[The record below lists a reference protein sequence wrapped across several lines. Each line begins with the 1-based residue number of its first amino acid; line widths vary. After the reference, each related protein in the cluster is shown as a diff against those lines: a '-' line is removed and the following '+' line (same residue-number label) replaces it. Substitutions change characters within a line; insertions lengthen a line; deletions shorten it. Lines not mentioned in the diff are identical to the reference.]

1 MKRKYFVLNTV
12 TVLTLATAMNTS
24 SIYANSTETSASVAP
39 TTNTIVQTNDSNPTA
54 KFASESGQSVI
65 GQVKP
70 ANSAALT
77 TVDTP
82 HISAPDDL
90 KTTQSSPVVES
101 TSTKLTEET
110 YKQKDGQD
118 LANMVRSGQVTS
130 EELVNMAY
138 DIIAKENPSLNAVI
152 TTRRQEAI
160 EEARKLKDT
169 NQPFLG
175 VPLLVKGLGHS
186 IKGGETNNGL
196 IYADGKIS
204 TFDSSYVKKYKD
216 LGFIILGQTN
226 FPEYGWRNI
235 TDSKLYGPTH
245 NPWNLAHNAG
255 GSSGGSAAA
264 IASGMT
270 PIASG
275 SDAGGSIRI
284 PSSWTGLVGLKPTRG
299 LVSNEKPDSYST
311 AVHFP
316 LTKSSRDAETLLT
329 YLKKSDQTLVSVN
342 DLKSLPIAY
351 TLKSPMGTEVSQDA
365 KNAIMDNVTFLR
377 KQGFK
382 VTEIDLPIDGRALMR
397 DYSTLAIG
405 MGGAFSTIEK
415 DLKKHGFTKEDVDPI
430 TWAVHVIYQNSDKAE
445 LKKSIMEAQKHMDD
459 YRKAMEKLHKQ
470 FPIFLSPTTASLA
483 PLNTDPYVTEE
494 DKRAIYN
501 MENLSQEERIAL
513 FNRQW
518 EPMLRRTPFT
528 QIANMTGLP
537 AISIPTYLSESGL
550 PIGTMLMA
558 GANYDMVLIKFA
570 TFFEKYHGFN
580 VKWQRIIDKEAKPS
594 TGLIQPT
601 NSLFKAHSSL
611 VNLEENSQVIQVSIS
626 KKWMKSSVKNKP
638 SVMAYQ
644 KALPKTGD
652 TESSLSPALVVTLL
666 LACFSF
672 VTKRIRKV
680 DCNVK

>member
-186 IKGGETNNGL
+186 IKGGETNNAL

-245 NPWNLAHNAG
+245 NPWNLDHNAG
-255 GSSGGSAAA
+255 SSSGGSAAA

-459 YRKAMEKLHKQ
+459 YRKAMENLHKQ

-580 VKWQRIIDKEAKPS
+580 VKWQRIIDKEVKPS

-601 NSLFKAHSSL
+601 PPLFKAHSSL
-611 VNLEENSQVIQVSIS
+611 VNLEENSQVTQVSIS

>member
-24 SIYANSTETSASVAP
+24 SSYANSTETSASVAP

-82 HISAPDDL
+82 HISAPDAL

-101 TSTKLTEET
+101 PSTKLTEET

-382 VTEIDLPIDGRALMR
+382 VTEIDLPIDGRTLMR

-445 LKKSIMEAQKHMDD
+445 LKKSIVEAQKHMDD

-483 PLNTDPYVTEE
+483 PLNTDPYVTEK

-528 QIANMTGLP
+528 PIANMTGLP

-570 TFFEKYHGFN
+570 TFFEKHHGFN
-580 VKWQRIIDKEAKPS
+580 VKWQRIIDKEVKPS
-594 TGLIQPT
+594 ADLIQPT

-611 VNLEENSQVIQVSIS
+611 VNLEENSQVTQVSIS

-652 TESSLSPALVVTLL
+652 TESSLSPVLVVTLL

-672 VTKRIRKV
+672 VTKK
-680 DCNVK
+680 NQKS

>member
-1 MKRKYFVLNTV
+1 MKRKYFILNTV
-12 TVLTLATAMNTS
+12 TVLTLAAAMNTS

-54 KFASESGQSVI
+54 KFSSESGQSVI

-70 ANSAALT
+70 ANSVALT

-82 HISAPDDL
+82 HISAPDAL

-101 TSTKLTEET
+101 PSTKLTEET

-196 IYADGKIS
+196 IYAGGKIS

-255 GSSGGSAAA
+255 GSSGGSAAV

-365 KNAIMDNVTFLR
+365 KNAIMDNVIFLR

-537 AISIPTYLSESGL
+537 AISIPNYLSESGL

-580 VKWQRIIDKEAKPS
+580 VKWQRIIDKEVKPS

-611 VNLEENSQVIQVSIS
+611 VNLEENSQVTQVSIS

-652 TESSLSPALVVTLL
+652 TESSLSPVLVVPLL

-672 VTKRIRKV
+672 VTKK
-680 DCNVK
+680 NQKS

>member
-24 SIYANSTETSASVAP
+24 SSYANSTETSASVAP

-82 HISAPDDL
+82 HISAPDAL

-101 TSTKLTEET
+101 PSTKLTEET

-445 LKKSIMEAQKHMDD
+445 LKKSIVEAQKHMDD

-483 PLNTDPYVTEE
+483 PLNTDPYVTEK

-528 QIANMTGLP
+528 PIANMTGLS

-570 TFFEKYHGFN
+570 TFFEKHHGFN
-580 VKWQRIIDKEAKPS
+580 VKWQRIIDKEVKPS
-594 TGLIQPT
+594 ADLIQPT

-611 VNLEENSQVIQVSIS
+611 VNLEENSQVTQVSIS

-652 TESSLSPALVVTLL
+652 TESSLSPVLVVTLL

-672 VTKRIRKV
+672 VTKK
-680 DCNVK
+680 NQKS

>member
-1 MKRKYFVLNTV
+1 LNTV
-12 TVLTLATAMNTS
+12 TVLTLAAAMNTS

-54 KFASESGQSVI
+54 KFSSESGQSVI

-70 ANSAALT
+70 ANSVALT

-82 HISAPDDL
+82 HISAPDAL

-101 TSTKLTEET
+101 PSTKLTEET

-196 IYADGKIS
+196 IYAGGKIS

-255 GSSGGSAAA
+255 GSSGGSAAV

-365 KNAIMDNVTFLR
+365 KNAIMDNVIFLR

-580 VKWQRIIDKEAKPS
+580 VKWQRIIDKEVKPS

-611 VNLEENSQVIQVSIS
+611 VNLEENSQVTQVSIS

-652 TESSLSPALVVTLL
+652 TESSLSPVLVVPLL

-672 VTKRIRKV
+672 VTKK
-680 DCNVK
+680 NQKS

>member
-1 MKRKYFVLNTV
+1 MKRKYFILNTV
-12 TVLTLATAMNTS
+12 TVLTLAAAMNTS

-54 KFASESGQSVI
+54 KFSSESGQSVI

-70 ANSAALT
+70 ANSVALT

-82 HISAPDDL
+82 HISAPDAL

-101 TSTKLTEET
+101 PSTKLTEET

-160 EEARKLKDT
+160 EAARKLKDT

-196 IYADGKIS
+196 IYAGGKIS
-204 TFDSSYVKKYKD
+204 TFDSSYIKKYKD

-255 GSSGGSAAA
+255 GSSGGSAAV

-365 KNAIMDNVTFLR
+365 KNAIMDNVIFLR

-580 VKWQRIIDKEAKPS
+580 VKWQRIIDKEVKPS

-611 VNLEENSQVIQVSIS
+611 VNLEENSQVTQVSIS

-652 TESSLSPALVVTLL
+652 TESSLSPVLVVPLL

-672 VTKRIRKV
+672 VTKK
-680 DCNVK
+680 NQKS

>member
-1 MKRKYFVLNTV
+1 MKRKYFILNTV
-12 TVLTLATAMNTS
+12 TVLTLAAAMNTS

-54 KFASESGQSVI
+54 KFSSESGQSVI

-70 ANSAALT
+70 ANSVALT

-82 HISAPDDL
+82 HISAPDAL

-101 TSTKLTEET
+101 PSTKLTEET

-118 LANMVRSGQVTS
+118 FANMVRSGQVTS

-196 IYADGKIS
+196 IYAGGKIS

-255 GSSGGSAAA
+255 GSSGGSAAV

-365 KNAIMDNVTFLR
+365 KNAIMDNVIFLR

-580 VKWQRIIDKEAKPS
+580 VKWQRIIDKEVKPS

-611 VNLEENSQVIQVSIS
+611 VNLEENSQVTQVSIS

-652 TESSLSPALVVTLL
+652 TESSLSPVLVVPLL

-672 VTKRIRKV
+672 VTKK
-680 DCNVK
+680 NQKS

>member
-1 MKRKYFVLNTV
+1 MKRKYFILNTV
-12 TVLTLATAMNTS
+12 TVLTLAAAMNTS

-54 KFASESGQSVI
+54 KFSSESGQSVI

-70 ANSAALT
+70 ANSVALT

-82 HISAPDDL
+82 HISAPDAL

-101 TSTKLTEET
+101 PSTKLTEEI

-196 IYADGKIS
+196 IYAGGKIS

-255 GSSGGSAAA
+255 GSSGGSAAV

-365 KNAIMDNVTFLR
+365 KNAIMDNVIFLR

-580 VKWQRIIDKEAKPS
+580 VKWQRIIDKEVKPS

-611 VNLEENSQVIQVSIS
+611 VNLEENSQVTQVSIS

-652 TESSLSPALVVTLL
+652 TESSLSPVLVVPLL

-672 VTKRIRKV
+672 VTKK
-680 DCNVK
+680 NQKS

>member
-24 SIYANSTETSASVAP
+24 SSYANSTETSASVAP

-82 HISAPDDL
+82 HISAPDAL

-101 TSTKLTEET
+101 PSTKLTEET

-445 LKKSIMEAQKHMDD
+445 LKKSIVEAQKHMDD

-483 PLNTDPYVTEE
+483 PLNTDPYVTDK

-528 QIANMTGLP
+528 PIANMTGLP

-570 TFFEKYHGFN
+570 TFFEKHHGFN
-580 VKWQRIIDKEAKPS
+580 VKWQRIIDKEVKPS
-594 TGLIQPT
+594 ADLIQPT

-611 VNLEENSQVIQVSIS
+611 VNLEENSQVTQVSIS

-652 TESSLSPALVVTLL
+652 TESSLSPVLVVTLL

-672 VTKRIRKV
+672 VTKK
-680 DCNVK
+680 NQKS

>member
-1 MKRKYFVLNTV
+1 MKRKYFILNTV
-12 TVLTLATAMNTS
+12 TVLTLAAAMNTS

-54 KFASESGQSVI
+54 KFSSESGQSVI

-70 ANSAALT
+70 ANSVALT

-82 HISAPDDL
+82 HISAPDAL

-101 TSTKLTEET
+101 PSTKLTEET

-196 IYADGKIS
+196 IYAGGKIS

-255 GSSGGSAAA
+255 GSSGGSAAV

-284 PSSWTGLVGLKPTRG
+284 PSSWTVLVGLKPTRG

-365 KNAIMDNVTFLR
+365 KNAIMDNVIFLR

-580 VKWQRIIDKEAKPS
+580 VKWQRIIDKEVKPS

-611 VNLEENSQVIQVSIS
+611 VNLEENSQVTQVSIS

-652 TESSLSPALVVTLL
+652 TESSLSPVLVVPLL

-672 VTKRIRKV
+672 VTKK
-680 DCNVK
+680 NQKS

>member
-12 TVLTLATAMNTS
+12 TVLTIATAMNTS
-24 SIYANSTETSASVAP
+24 SSYANSTETSASVAP

-82 HISAPDDL
+82 HISAPDAL

-101 TSTKLTEET
+101 PSTKLTEET

-445 LKKSIMEAQKHMDD
+445 LKKSIVEAQKHMDD

-483 PLNTDPYVTEE
+483 PLNTDPYVTEK

-528 QIANMTGLP
+528 PIANMTGLP

-570 TFFEKYHGFN
+570 TFFEKHHGFN
-580 VKWQRIIDKEAKPS
+580 VKWQRIIDKEVKPS
-594 TGLIQPT
+594 ADLIQPT

-611 VNLEENSQVIQVSIS
+611 VNLEENSQVTQVSIS

-652 TESSLSPALVVTLL
+652 TESSLSPVLVVTLL

-672 VTKRIRKV
+672 VTKK
-680 DCNVK
+680 NQKS

>member
-235 TDSKLYGPTH
+235 TDSKLYGPTN
-245 NPWNLAHNAG
+245 NPWNLDHNAG

-459 YRKAMEKLHKQ
+459 YRKAMENLHKQ

-580 VKWQRIIDKEAKPS
+580 VKWQRIIDKEVKPS

-601 NSLFKAHSSL
+601 PPLFKAHSSL
-611 VNLEENSQVIQVSIS
+611 VNLEENSQVTQVSIS

>member
-24 SIYANSTETSASVAP
+24 SSYANSTETSASVAP

-82 HISAPDDL
+82 HISAPDAL

-101 TSTKLTEET
+101 PSTKLTEET

-351 TLKSPMGTEVSQDA
+351 TLKSPMGTEVSQDT

-445 LKKSIMEAQKHMDD
+445 LKKSIVEAQKHMDD

-483 PLNTDPYVTEE
+483 PLNTDPYVTEK

-528 QIANMTGLP
+528 PIANMTGLP

-570 TFFEKYHGFN
+570 TFFEKHHGFN
-580 VKWQRIIDKEAKPS
+580 VKWQRIIDKEVKPS
-594 TGLIQPT
+594 ADLIQPT

-611 VNLEENSQVIQVSIS
+611 VNLEENSQVTQVSIS

-652 TESSLSPALVVTLL
+652 TESSLSPVLVVTLL

-672 VTKRIRKV
+672 VTKK
-680 DCNVK
+680 NQKS

>member
-1 MKRKYFVLNTV
+1 MKRKYFILNTV
-12 TVLTLATAMNTS
+12 TVLTLAAAMNTS

-54 KFASESGQSVI
+54 KFSSESGQSVI

-70 ANSAALT
+70 ANSVALT

-82 HISAPDDL
+82 HISAPDAL

-101 TSTKLTEET
+101 PSTKLTEET

-118 LANMVRSGQVTS
+118 LANMVRSGQVTFFFKQKT
-130 EELVNMAY
+130 AY
-138 DIIAKENPSLNAVI
+138 EIIAKENPSLNAVI

-196 IYADGKIS
+196 IYAGGKIS

-255 GSSGGSAAA
+255 GSSGGSAAV

-365 KNAIMDNVTFLR
+365 KNAIMDNVIFLR

-580 VKWQRIIDKEAKPS
+580 VKWQRIIDKEVKPS

-611 VNLEENSQVIQVSIS
+611 VNLEENSQVTQVSIS

-652 TESSLSPALVVTLL
+652 TESSLSPVLVVPLL

-672 VTKRIRKV
+672 VTKK
-680 DCNVK
+680 NQKS

>member
-1 MKRKYFVLNTV
+1 MKRKYFILNTV
-12 TVLTLATAMNTS
+12 TVLTLAAAMNTS

-54 KFASESGQSVI
+54 KFSSESGQSVI

-70 ANSAALT
+70 ANSVALT

-82 HISAPDDL
+82 HISAPDAL

-101 TSTKLTEET
+101 PSTKLTEET

-118 LANMVRSGQVTS
+118 LANMVRSGQVIFFFKQKT
-130 EELVNMAY
+130 AY

-196 IYADGKIS
+196 IYAGGKIS

-255 GSSGGSAAA
+255 GSSGGSAAV

-365 KNAIMDNVTFLR
+365 KNAIMDNVIFLR

-580 VKWQRIIDKEAKPS
+580 VKWQRIIDKEVKPS

-611 VNLEENSQVIQVSIS
+611 VNLEENSQVTQVSIS

-652 TESSLSPALVVTLL
+652 TESSLSPVLVVPLL

-672 VTKRIRKV
+672 VTKK
-680 DCNVK
+680 NQKS

>member
-1 MKRKYFVLNTV
+1 MKRKYFILNTV
-12 TVLTLATAMNTS
+12 TVLTLAAAMNTS

-54 KFASESGQSVI
+54 KFSSESGQSVI

-70 ANSAALT
+70 ANSVALT

-82 HISAPDDL
+82 HISAPDAL

-101 TSTKLTEET
+101 PSTKLTEET

-196 IYADGKIS
+196 IYAGGKIS

-226 FPEYGWRNI
+226 FPEYGWHNI

-255 GSSGGSAAA
+255 GSSGGSAAV

-365 KNAIMDNVTFLR
+365 KNAIMDNVIFLR

-580 VKWQRIIDKEAKPS
+580 VKWQRIIDKEVKPS

-611 VNLEENSQVIQVSIS
+611 VNLEENSQVTQVSIS

-652 TESSLSPALVVTLL
+652 TESSLSPVLVVPLL

-672 VTKRIRKV
+672 VTKK
-680 DCNVK
+680 NQKS

>member
-1 MKRKYFVLNTV
+1 MKRKYFILNTV
-12 TVLTLATAMNTS
+12 TVLTLAAAMNTS

-54 KFASESGQSVI
+54 KFSSESGQSVI

-70 ANSAALT
+70 ANSVALT

-82 HISAPDDL
+82 HISAPDAL

-101 TSTKLTEET
+101 PSTKLTEET

-196 IYADGKIS
+196 IYAGGKIS

-255 GSSGGSAAA
+255 GSSGGSAAV

-365 KNAIMDNVTFLR
+365 KNAIMDNVIFLR

-445 LKKSIMEAQKHMDD
+445 LKKSIMEAQKYMDD

-580 VKWQRIIDKEAKPS
+580 VKWQRIIDKEVKPS

-611 VNLEENSQVIQVSIS
+611 VNLEENSQVTQVSIS

-652 TESSLSPALVVTLL
+652 TESSLSPVLVVPLL

-672 VTKRIRKV
+672 VTKK
-680 DCNVK
+680 NQKS

>member
-1 MKRKYFVLNTV
+1 MKRKYFILNTV
-12 TVLTLATAMNTS
+12 TVLTLAAAMNTS

-54 KFASESGQSVI
+54 KFSSESGQSVI

-70 ANSAALT
+70 ANSVALT

-82 HISAPDDL
+82 HISAPDAL

-101 TSTKLTEET
+101 PSTKLTEET

-160 EEARKLKDT
+160 EAARKLKDT

-196 IYADGKIS
+196 IYAGGKIS

-255 GSSGGSAAA
+255 GSSGGSAAV

-365 KNAIMDNVTFLR
+365 KNAIMDNVIFLR

-580 VKWQRIIDKEAKPS
+580 VKWQRIIDKEVKPS

-601 NSLFKAHSSL
+601 NSPFKAHSSL
-611 VNLEENSQVIQVSIS
+611 VNLEENSQVTQVSIS

-652 TESSLSPALVVTLL
+652 TESSLSPVLVVPLL

-672 VTKRIRKV
+672 VTKK
-680 DCNVK
+680 NQKS

>member
-24 SIYANSTETSASVAP
+24 SSYANSTETSASVAP

-82 HISAPDDL
+82 HISAPDAL
-90 KTTQSSPVVES
+90 KITQSSPVVES
-101 TSTKLTEET
+101 PSTKLTEET

-445 LKKSIMEAQKHMDD
+445 LKKSIVEAQKHMDD

-483 PLNTDPYVTEE
+483 PLNTDPYVTEK

-528 QIANMTGLP
+528 PIANMTGLP

-570 TFFEKYHGFN
+570 TFFEKHHGFN
-580 VKWQRIIDKEAKPS
+580 VKWQRIIDKEVKPS
-594 TGLIQPT
+594 ADLIQPT

-611 VNLEENSQVIQVSIS
+611 VNLEENSQVTQVSIS

-652 TESSLSPALVVTLL
+652 TESSLSPVLVVTLL

-672 VTKRIRKV
+672 VTKK
-680 DCNVK
+680 NQKS

>member
-24 SIYANSTETSASVAP
+24 SSYANSTETSASVAP

-82 HISAPDDL
+82 HISAPDAL
-90 KTTQSSPVVES
+90 KTIQSSPVVES
-101 TSTKLTEET
+101 PSTKLTEET

-445 LKKSIMEAQKHMDD
+445 LKKSIVEAQKHMDD

-483 PLNTDPYVTEE
+483 PLNTDPYVTEK

-528 QIANMTGLP
+528 PIANMTGLP

-570 TFFEKYHGFN
+570 TFFEKHHGFN
-580 VKWQRIIDKEAKPS
+580 VKWQRIIDKEVKPS
-594 TGLIQPT
+594 ADLIQPT

-611 VNLEENSQVIQVSIS
+611 VNLEENSQVTQVSIS

-652 TESSLSPALVVTLL
+652 TESSLSPVLVVTLL

-672 VTKRIRKV
+672 VTKK
-680 DCNVK
+680 NQKS

>member
-24 SIYANSTETSASVAP
+24 SSYANSTETSASVAP

-82 HISAPDDL
+82 HISAPDAL

-101 TSTKLTEET
+101 PSTKLTEET

-284 PSSWTGLVGLKPTRG
+284 PSSWTVLVGLKPTRG

-445 LKKSIMEAQKHMDD
+445 LKKSIVEAQKHMDD

-483 PLNTDPYVTEE
+483 PLNTDPYVTEK

-528 QIANMTGLP
+528 PIANMTGLP

-570 TFFEKYHGFN
+570 TFFEKHHGFN
-580 VKWQRIIDKEAKPS
+580 VKWQRIIDKEVKPS
-594 TGLIQPT
+594 ADLIQPT

-611 VNLEENSQVIQVSIS
+611 VNLEENSQVTQVSIS

-652 TESSLSPALVVTLL
+652 TESSLSPVLVVTLL

-672 VTKRIRKV
+672 VTKK
-680 DCNVK
+680 NQKS

>member
-1 MKRKYFVLNTV
+1 MKRKYFILNTV
-12 TVLTLATAMNTS
+12 TVLTLAAAMNTS

-54 KFASESGQSVI
+54 KFSSESGQSVI

-70 ANSAALT
+70 ANSVALT

-82 HISAPDDL
+82 HISAPDAL

-101 TSTKLTEET
+101 PSTKLTEET

-138 DIIAKENPSLNAVI
+138 DIIAKENPSLNVVI

-196 IYADGKIS
+196 IYAGGKIS

-255 GSSGGSAAA
+255 GSSGGSAAV

-365 KNAIMDNVTFLR
+365 KNAIMDNVIFLR

-580 VKWQRIIDKEAKPS
+580 VKWQRIIDKEVKPS

-611 VNLEENSQVIQVSIS
+611 VNLEENSQVTQVSIS

-652 TESSLSPALVVTLL
+652 TESSLSPVLVVPLL

-672 VTKRIRKV
+672 VTKK
-680 DCNVK
+680 NQKS

>member
-1 MKRKYFVLNTV
+1 MKRKYFILNTV
-12 TVLTLATAMNTS
+12 TVLTLAAAMNTS

-54 KFASESGQSVI
+54 KFSSESGQSVI

-70 ANSAALT
+70 ANSVALT

-82 HISAPDDL
+82 HISAPDAL

-101 TSTKLTEET
+101 PSTKLTEET

-196 IYADGKIS
+196 IYAGGKIS

-255 GSSGGSAAA
+255 GSSGGSAAV

-365 KNAIMDNVTFLR
+365 KNAIMDNVIFLR

-445 LKKSIMEAQKHMDD
+445 LKKSIMEAPKHMDD

-580 VKWQRIIDKEAKPS
+580 VKWQRIIDKEVKPS

-611 VNLEENSQVIQVSIS
+611 VNLEENSQVTQVSIS

-652 TESSLSPALVVTLL
+652 TESSLSPVLVVPLL

-672 VTKRIRKV
+672 VTKK
-680 DCNVK
+680 NQKS

>member
-24 SIYANSTETSASVAP
+24 SSYANSTETSASVAP

-82 HISAPDDL
+82 HISAPDAL

-101 TSTKLTEET
+101 PSTKLTEET

-160 EEARKLKDT
+160 EEVRKLKDT

-445 LKKSIMEAQKHMDD
+445 LKKSIVEAQKHMDD

-483 PLNTDPYVTEE
+483 PLNTDPYVTEK

-528 QIANMTGLP
+528 PIANMTGLP

-570 TFFEKYHGFN
+570 TFFEKHHGFN
-580 VKWQRIIDKEAKPS
+580 VKWQRIIDKEVKPS
-594 TGLIQPT
+594 ADLIQPT

-611 VNLEENSQVIQVSIS
+611 VNLEENSQVTQVSIS

-652 TESSLSPALVVTLL
+652 TESSLSPVLVVTLL

-672 VTKRIRKV
+672 VTKK
-680 DCNVK
+680 NQKS

>member
-1 MKRKYFVLNTV
+1 MKRKYFILNTV
-12 TVLTLATAMNTS
+12 TVLTLAAAMNTS

-54 KFASESGQSVI
+54 KFSSESGQSVI

-70 ANSAALT
+70 ANSVALT
-77 TVDTP
+77 TVDMP
-82 HISAPDDL
+82 HISAPDAL

-101 TSTKLTEET
+101 PSTKLTEET

-196 IYADGKIS
+196 IYAGGKIS

-255 GSSGGSAAA
+255 GSSGGSAAV

-365 KNAIMDNVTFLR
+365 KNAIMDNVIFLR

-580 VKWQRIIDKEAKPS
+580 VKWQRIIDKEVKPS

-611 VNLEENSQVIQVSIS
+611 VNLEENSQVTQVSIS

-652 TESSLSPALVVTLL
+652 TESSLSPVLVVPLL

-672 VTKRIRKV
+672 VTKK
-680 DCNVK
+680 NQKS

>member
-1 MKRKYFVLNTV
+1 MKRKYFILNTV
-12 TVLTLATAMNTS
+12 TVLTLAAAMNTS

-54 KFASESGQSVI
+54 KFSSESGQSVI

-70 ANSAALT
+70 ANSVALT

-82 HISAPDDL
+82 HISAPDAL

-101 TSTKLTEET
+101 PSTKLTEET

-160 EEARKLKDT
+160 EAARKLKDT

-196 IYADGKIS
+196 IYAGGKIS

-255 GSSGGSAAA
+255 GSSGGSAAV

-342 DLKSLPIAY
+342 DLKSLPIVY

-365 KNAIMDNVTFLR
+365 KNAIMDNVIFLR

-580 VKWQRIIDKEAKPS
+580 VKWQRIIDKEVKPS

-611 VNLEENSQVIQVSIS
+611 VNLEENSQVTQVSIS

-652 TESSLSPALVVTLL
+652 TESSLSPVLVVPLL

-672 VTKRIRKV
+672 VTKK
-680 DCNVK
+680 NQKS

>member
-24 SIYANSTETSASVAP
+24 SSYANSTETSASVAP

-82 HISAPDDL
+82 HISAPDAL

-101 TSTKLTEET
+101 PSTKLTEET

-351 TLKSPMGTEVSQDA
+351 TLKLPMGTEVSQDA

-445 LKKSIMEAQKHMDD
+445 LKKSIVEAQKHMDD

-483 PLNTDPYVTEE
+483 PLNTDPYVTEK

-528 QIANMTGLP
+528 PIANMTGLP

-570 TFFEKYHGFN
+570 TFFEKHHGFN
-580 VKWQRIIDKEAKPS
+580 VKWQRIIDKEVKPS
-594 TGLIQPT
+594 ADLIQPT

-611 VNLEENSQVIQVSIS
+611 VNLEENSQVTQVSIS

-652 TESSLSPALVVTLL
+652 TESSLSPVLVVTLL

-672 VTKRIRKV
+672 VTKK
-680 DCNVK
+680 NQKS

>member
-24 SIYANSTETSASVAP
+24 SSYANSTETSASVAP

-82 HISAPDDL
+82 HISAPDAL

-101 TSTKLTEET
+101 PSTKLTEET

-445 LKKSIMEAQKHMDD
+445 LKKSIVEAQKHMDD

-483 PLNTDPYVTEE
+483 PLNTDPYVTEK

-528 QIANMTGLP
+528 PIANMTGLP
-537 AISIPTYLSESGL
+537 AISIPTYLSEFGL

-570 TFFEKYHGFN
+570 TFFEKHHGFN
-580 VKWQRIIDKEAKPS
+580 VKWQRIIDKEVKPS
-594 TGLIQPT
+594 ADLIQPT

-611 VNLEENSQVIQVSIS
+611 VNLEENSQVTQVSIS

-652 TESSLSPALVVTLL
+652 TESSLSPVLVVTLL

-672 VTKRIRKV
+672 VTKK
-680 DCNVK
+680 NQKS

>member
-24 SIYANSTETSASVAP
+24 SSYANSTETSASVAP

-82 HISAPDDL
+82 HISAPDAL

-101 TSTKLTEET
+101 PSTKLTEET

-445 LKKSIMEAQKHMDD
+445 LKKSIVEAQKHMDD

-483 PLNTDPYVTEE
+483 PLNTDPYVTEK

-528 QIANMTGLP
+528 PIANMTGLP

-550 PIGTMLMA
+550 PIGTMIMA

-570 TFFEKYHGFN
+570 TFFEKHHGFN
-580 VKWQRIIDKEAKPS
+580 VKWQRIIDKEVKPS
-594 TGLIQPT
+594 ADLIQPT

-611 VNLEENSQVIQVSIS
+611 VNLEENSQVTQVSIS

-652 TESSLSPALVVTLL
+652 TESSLSPVLVVTLL

-672 VTKRIRKV
+672 VTKK
-680 DCNVK
+680 NQKS

>member
-24 SIYANSTETSASVAP
+24 SSYANSTETSASVAP

-82 HISAPDDL
+82 HISAPDAL

-101 TSTKLTEET
+101 PSTKLTEET

-235 TDSKLYGPTH
+235 TDSKLYDPTH

-445 LKKSIMEAQKHMDD
+445 LKKSIVEAQKHMDD

-483 PLNTDPYVTEE
+483 PLNTDPYVTEK

-528 QIANMTGLP
+528 PIANMTGLP

-570 TFFEKYHGFN
+570 TFFEKHHGFN
-580 VKWQRIIDKEAKPS
+580 VKWQRIIDKEVKPS
-594 TGLIQPT
+594 ADLIQPT

-611 VNLEENSQVIQVSIS
+611 VNLEENSQVTQVSIS

-652 TESSLSPALVVTLL
+652 TESSLSPVLVVTLL

-672 VTKRIRKV
+672 VTKK
-680 DCNVK
+680 NQKS

>member
-1 MKRKYFVLNTV
+1 MKRKYFILNTV
-12 TVLTLATAMNTS
+12 TVLTLAAAMNTS

-54 KFASESGQSVI
+54 KFSSESGQSVI

-70 ANSAALT
+70 ANSVALT

-82 HISAPDDL
+82 HISAPDAL

-101 TSTKLTEET
+101 PSTKLTEET

-138 DIIAKENPSLNAVI
+138 DIIAKENPSLKAVI

-196 IYADGKIS
+196 IYAGGKIS

-255 GSSGGSAAA
+255 GSSGGSAAV

-365 KNAIMDNVTFLR
+365 KNAIMDNVIFLR

-580 VKWQRIIDKEAKPS
+580 VKWQRIIDKEVKPS

-611 VNLEENSQVIQVSIS
+611 VNLEENSQVTQVSIS

-652 TESSLSPALVVTLL
+652 TESSLSPVLVVPLL

-672 VTKRIRKV
+672 VTKK
-680 DCNVK
+680 NQKS

>member
-1 MKRKYFVLNTV
+1 MKRKYFILNTV
-12 TVLTLATAMNTS
+12 TVLTLAAAMNTS

-54 KFASESGQSVI
+54 KFSSESGQSVI

-70 ANSAALT
+70 ANSVALT

-82 HISAPDDL
+82 HISAPDAL

-101 TSTKLTEET
+101 PSTKLTEET

-196 IYADGKIS
+196 IYAGGKIS

-255 GSSGGSAAA
+255 GSSGGSSAV

-365 KNAIMDNVTFLR
+365 KNAIMDNVIFLR

-580 VKWQRIIDKEAKPS
+580 VKWQRIIDKEVKPS

-611 VNLEENSQVIQVSIS
+611 VNLEENSQVTQVSIS

-652 TESSLSPALVVTLL
+652 TESSLSPVLVVPLL

-672 VTKRIRKV
+672 VTKK
-680 DCNVK
+680 NQKS

>member
-1 MKRKYFVLNTV
+1 MKRKYFILNTV
-12 TVLTLATAMNTS
+12 TVLTLAAAMNTS
-24 SIYANSTETSASVAP
+24 SIYANSTETSASVAT

-54 KFASESGQSVI
+54 KFSSESGQSVI

-70 ANSAALT
+70 ANSVALT

-82 HISAPDDL
+82 HISAPDAL

-101 TSTKLTEET
+101 PSTKLTEET

-196 IYADGKIS
+196 IYAGGKIS

-255 GSSGGSAAA
+255 GSSGGSAAV

-365 KNAIMDNVTFLR
+365 KNAIMDNVIFLR

-580 VKWQRIIDKEAKPS
+580 VKWQRIIDKEVKPS

-611 VNLEENSQVIQVSIS
+611 VNLEENSQVTQVSIS

-652 TESSLSPALVVTLL
+652 TESSLSPVLVVTLL

-672 VTKRIRKV
+672 ATKK
-680 DCNVK
+680 NQKS

>member
-245 NPWNLAHNAG
+245 NPWNLDHNAG

-342 DLKSLPIAY
+342 DLKFLPIAY

-459 YRKAMEKLHKQ
+459 YRKAMENLHKQ

-580 VKWQRIIDKEAKPS
+580 VKWQRIIDKEVKPS

-601 NSLFKAHSSL
+601 PPSLKLIHH
-611 VNLEENSQVIQVSIS
+611 
-626 KKWMKSSVKNKP
+626 
-638 SVMAYQ
+638 
-644 KALPKTGD
+644 
-652 TESSLSPALVVTLL
+652 
-666 LACFSF
+666 
-672 VTKRIRKV
+672 
-680 DCNVK
+680 

>member
-24 SIYANSTETSASVAP
+24 SSYANSTETSASVAP

-82 HISAPDDL
+82 HISAPDAL

-101 TSTKLTEET
+101 PSTKLTEET

-445 LKKSIMEAQKHMDD
+445 LKKSIVEAQKHMDD

-483 PLNTDPYVTEE
+483 PLNTDSYVTEK

-528 QIANMTGLP
+528 PIANMTGLP

-570 TFFEKYHGFN
+570 TFFEKHHGFN
-580 VKWQRIIDKEAKPS
+580 VKWQRIIDKEVKPS
-594 TGLIQPT
+594 ADLIQPT

-611 VNLEENSQVIQVSIS
+611 VNLEENSQVTQVSIS

-652 TESSLSPALVVTLL
+652 TESSLSPVLVVTLL

-672 VTKRIRKV
+672 VTKK
-680 DCNVK
+680 NQKS

>member
-1 MKRKYFVLNTV
+1 MKRKYFILNTV
-12 TVLTLATAMNTS
+12 TVLTLAAAMNTS

-54 KFASESGQSVI
+54 KFSSESGQSVI

-70 ANSAALT
+70 ANSVALT

-82 HISAPDDL
+82 HISAPDAL

-101 TSTKLTEET
+101 PSTKLTEET

-160 EEARKLKDT
+160 EAARKLKDT

-196 IYADGKIS
+196 IYAGGKIS

-255 GSSGGSAAA
+255 GSSGGSAAV

-365 KNAIMDNVTFLR
+365 KNAIMDNVIFLR

-558 GANYDMVLIKFA
+558 GANYDIVLIKFA

-580 VKWQRIIDKEAKPS
+580 VKWQRIIDKEVKPS

-611 VNLEENSQVIQVSIS
+611 VNLEENSQVTQVSIS

-652 TESSLSPALVVTLL
+652 TESSLSPVLVVPLL

-672 VTKRIRKV
+672 VTKK
-680 DCNVK
+680 NQKS

>member
-24 SIYANSTETSASVAP
+24 SSYANSTETSASVAP

-82 HISAPDDL
+82 HISAPDAL

-101 TSTKLTEET
+101 PSTKLTEET

-196 IYADGKIS
+196 IYGDGKIS

-445 LKKSIMEAQKHMDD
+445 LKKSIVEAQKHMDD

-483 PLNTDPYVTEE
+483 PLNTDPYVTEK

-528 QIANMTGLP
+528 PIANMTGLP

-570 TFFEKYHGFN
+570 TFFEKHHGFN
-580 VKWQRIIDKEAKPS
+580 VKWQRIIDKEVKPS
-594 TGLIQPT
+594 ADLIQPT

-611 VNLEENSQVIQVSIS
+611 VNLEENSQVTQVSIS

-652 TESSLSPALVVTLL
+652 TESSLSPVLVVTLL

-672 VTKRIRKV
+672 VTKK
-680 DCNVK
+680 NQKS

>member
-1 MKRKYFVLNTV
+1 MKRKYFILNTV
-12 TVLTLATAMNTS
+12 TVLTLAAAMNTS

-54 KFASESGQSVI
+54 KFSSESGQSVI

-70 ANSAALT
+70 ANSVALT

-82 HISAPDDL
+82 HISAPDAL

-101 TSTKLTEET
+101 PSTKLTEET

-196 IYADGKIS
+196 IYAGGKIS

-255 GSSGGSAAA
+255 GSSGGSAAV

-365 KNAIMDNVTFLR
+365 KNAIMDNVIFLR

-580 VKWQRIIDKEAKPS
+580 VKWQRIIDKEVKPS

-611 VNLEENSQVIQVSIS
+611 VNLEENSQVTQVSIS

-652 TESSLSPALVVTLL
+652 TELSLSPVLVVPLL

-672 VTKRIRKV
+672 VTKK
-680 DCNVK
+680 NQKS

>member
-1 MKRKYFVLNTV
+1 MKRKYFILNTV
-12 TVLTLATAMNTS
+12 TVLTLAAAMNTS

-54 KFASESGQSVI
+54 KFSSESGQSVI

-70 ANSAALT
+70 ANSVALT

-82 HISAPDDL
+82 HISAPDAL

-101 TSTKLTEET
+101 PSTKLTEET

-118 LANMVRSGQVTS
+118 LANMVRSGQVFFFFKQKT
-130 EELVNMAY
+130 AY
-138 DIIAKENPSLNAVI
+138 EIIAKENPSLNAVI

-196 IYADGKIS
+196 IYAGGKIS

-255 GSSGGSAAA
+255 GSSGGSAAV

-365 KNAIMDNVTFLR
+365 KNAIMDNVIFLR

-580 VKWQRIIDKEAKPS
+580 VKWQRIIDKEVKPS

-611 VNLEENSQVIQVSIS
+611 VNLEENSQVTQVSIS

-652 TESSLSPALVVTLL
+652 TESSLSPVLVVPLL

-672 VTKRIRKV
+672 VTKK
-680 DCNVK
+680 NQKS

>member
-1 MKRKYFVLNTV
+1 MKRKYFILNTV
-12 TVLTLATAMNTS
+12 TVLTLAAAMNTS

-54 KFASESGQSVI
+54 KFSSESGQSVI

-70 ANSAALT
+70 ANSVALT

-82 HISAPDDL
+82 HISAPDAL

-101 TSTKLTEET
+101 PSTKLTEET

-196 IYADGKIS
+196 IYAGGKIS

-255 GSSGGSAAA
+255 GSSGGSAAV

-365 KNAIMDNVTFLR
+365 KNAIMDNVIFLR

-570 TFFEKYHGFN
+570 TFFEKFHGFN
-580 VKWQRIIDKEAKPS
+580 VKWQRIIDKEVKPS

-611 VNLEENSQVIQVSIS
+611 VNLEENSQVTQVSIS

-652 TESSLSPALVVTLL
+652 TESSLSPVLVVPLL

-672 VTKRIRKV
+672 VTKK
-680 DCNVK
+680 NQKS